1 MAVAVVRGS
10 PVGKNTAVKFLVLL
24 AGAWLAGMVRA
35 DELDQAMAM
44 AASNEQGARR
54 NITLGAMFQEEF
66 KLGRTCRFRF

>member
-1 MAVAVVRGS
+1 
-10 PVGKNTAVKFLVLL
+10 
-24 AGAWLAGMVRA
+24 MVRA